1 MDENKSLQNRKS
13 LWQQNQRLLNA
24 LEYRNVQLHS
34 LFRSLPDQYYL
45 FSSHGIC
52 KEFLTNDLNELI
64 INPERMGDNVVDLF
78 EDAST
83 GELIEEYIKNAASTG
98 LFLTCNI
105 KITDLLNQKRFYEC
119 RFSATSKTEV
129 MMIVRD
135 VTNEELYK
143 NKLKVKVD
151 ELKRMNEKLNKYIKS
166 NEELEKFAYIAS
178 HDLKEPIR
186 NISFYAQYLKKELP
200 KSSTKN
206 NEYVDQIIS
215 RTFLMKNL
223 IDDLLLYSSVDN
235 QDLVIEKID
244 LLELINEVKNSLKVL
259 IEQNDAT
266 INVKTN
272 TIIEGD
278 RFMFHR
284 LFYNLIQN
292 SIKYRSEKK
301 PKIIID
307 NNETKNNILIKVSDN
322 GIGISKQY
330 VEYVFGLFKKIKNNH
345 SKEGAGLGLSICR
358 RVMERHFGEIY
369 IDSDLGKGSIFN
381 IKIPKTYTNLL

>member
-1 MDENKSLQNRKS
+1 MDEKNSLQNRKN
-13 LWQQNQRLLNA
+13 LWQQNQNLLNA

-64 INPERMGDNVVDLF
+64 IDPERMGDNVVDLF
-78 EDAST
+78 EDST
-83 GELIEEYIKNAASTG
+83 IGELIAEYIKNAASTG
-98 LFLTCNI
+98 LFLSCNI
-105 KITDLLNQKRFYEC
+105 NITDLLNQKRFYEC
-119 RFSATSKTEV
+119 RFSATNKTEV

-135 VTNEELYK
+135 ITNEELYK

-151 ELKRMNEKLNKYIKS
+151 ELKKMNGKLNKYIKS

-200 KSSTKN
+200 KNSTINK
-206 NEYVDQIIS
+206 EYVDEIIS

-235 QDLVIEKID
+235 QDLIIEKID

-259 IEQNDAT
+259 IEQNGASIYIKNNVT
-266 INVKTN
+266 I
-272 TIIEGD
+272 EAD

-292 SIKYRSEKK
+292 SIKYRSDKK
-301 PKIIID
+301 PEIIID
-307 NNETKNNILIKVSDN
+307 HNEFKNNTLIKYIDN

-330 VEYVFGLFKKIKNNH
+330 VEYVFGLFKKIKNKH
-345 SKEGAGLGLSICR
+345 SEEGAGLGLSICR
-358 RVMERHFGEIY
+358 RIMERHFGEIY
-369 IDSDLGKGSIFN
+369 IDSDLGKGTTIN
-381 IKIPKTYTNLL
+381 IKLPKAYNNLL

>member
-1 MDENKSLQNRKS
+1 MDKNKSEYDQKLKS
-13 LWQQNQRLLNA
+13 SLLQQNQNLLDA

-45 FSSHGIC
+45 FSSDGIC
-52 KEFLTNDLNELI
+52 KEFLTNDLSELI
-64 INPERMGDNVVDLF
+64 VNPERMGANVVDLF
-78 EDAST
+78 DDPST

-98 LFLTCNI
+98 LFLSCKI
-105 KITDLLNQKRFYEC
+105 IITDLLKQKRYYEC

-135 VTNEELYK
+135 ITNEELYK
-143 NKLKVKVD
+143 DKLKIKVD
-151 ELKRMNEKLNKYIKS
+151 ELKKTNERLNKYIKS

-186 NISFYAQYLKKELP
+186 NISFCAQYLKKELQNESD
-200 KSSTKN
+200 KSK
-206 NEYVDQIIS
+206 EYVDDIIK
-215 RTFLMKNL
+215 RTFSMKNL

-235 QDLVIEKID
+235 QDLIIEKID
-244 LLELINEVKNSLKVL
+244 LSELITDVKSSLKVL
-259 IEQNDAT
+259 IEQNDAS
-266 INVKTN
+266 ISIETN
-272 TIIEGD
+272 TTIDGD

-292 SIKYRSEKK
+292 AIKYRSDKTPE
-301 PKIIID
+301 IIIES
-307 NNETKNNILIKVSDN
+307 NKTKNSVLLKLVDN

-345 SKEGAGLGLSICR
+345 TEGAGLGLSICR
-358 RVMERHFGEIY
+358 RIIERHFGEIH
-369 IDSDLGKGSIFN
+369 IQSDLGKGTIIN
-381 IKIPKTYTNLL
+381 IKLPRIQK